1 MGMDFSDITSSH
13 NSKER
18 VLKATQNQYD
28 IIVIGAGPAGSV
40 VSALLNQRGY
50 RVLVLE
56 RTYFPRFSIGE
67 SLLPQSMC
75 FLEQA
80 KMLDAVHAAGFQ
92 FKNGAAFSC
101 AERYESFDF
110 NEKFSDGWG
119 TTYQVQRDKFDKIL
133 ADTAQKQ
140 GVEICY
146 GQTVTAFEYRDKRAC
161 VSVTDDEGK
170 TYQLSSQFVLDAS
183 GYGRVLPRLLGLEK
197 PSNFPS
203 RTSLFTHIED
213 GIQDE
218 LYDRNKILI
227 SVHPHYQDVWY
238 WLIPFSNG
246 RSSVGVVAEQRFIQQ
261 LDGDVD
267 DKLKQLINESGWM
280 ATLLQQASFD
290 TRVGE
295 LTGYSCDVSQLY
307 GDGYALLGNAGEFLD
322 PVFSSGVTIALKSS
336 SLADSVLNKQLQGE
350 NVDWNKEFVL
360 PLQQGVHT
368 FKEFV
373 EAWYDGRLQDVI
385 FSPNKNEPIKR
396 MISSILA
403 GYAWDTHNPYVKDVK
418 RLSSLAELCRGM

>member
-1 MGMDFSDITSSH
+1 M
-13 NSKER
+13 
-18 VLKATQNQYD
+18 KATQNQYD

-56 RTYFPRFSIGE
+56 RAYFPRFSIGE
-67 SLLPQSMC
+67 SLLPQSMR
-75 FLEQA
+75 FLGQA
-80 KMLDAVHAAGFQ
+80 NMLDAIHEAGFQ

-110 NEKFSDGWG
+110 NEKFSEGWG
-119 TTYQVQRDKFDKIL
+119 TTYQVQRDRFDKIL
-133 ADTAQKQ
+133 ADTAEQQ
-140 GVEICY
+140 GVEIRY
-146 GQTVTAFEYRDKRAC
+146 GQTVTAFEYREKTAH
-161 VSVTDDEGK
+161 VSVQDEEGNV
-170 TYQLSSQFVLDAS
+170 YQLSSQFVLDAS
-183 GYGRVLPRLLGLEK
+183 GYGRVLPRLLGLDK

-213 GIQDE
+213 RIQDE
-218 LYDRNKILI
+218 SYDRNKILI
-227 SVHPHYQDVWY
+227 TVHPDFQDVWY
-238 WLIPFSNG
+238 WLIPFSDG
-246 RSSVGVVAEQRFIQQ
+246 RASVGVVAEQSFIQQ
-261 LDGDVD
+261 REGVAE

-280 ATLLQQASFD
+280 ATLLKQANFD

-295 LTGYSCDVSQLY
+295 LTGYACDVSQLY
-307 GDGYALLGNAGEFLD
+307 GEGYALLGNAGEFLD

-336 SLADSVLNKQLQGE
+336 SLAASVVEKHLQGDD
-350 NVDWNKEFVL
+350 VDWTQEFVL
-360 PLQQGVHT
+360 PLQQGIHT

-385 FSPNKNEPIKR
+385 FTRDKNEPVKR

-403 GYAWDTHNPYVKDVK
+403 GYAWDTDNPYVKDVK
-418 RLSSLAELCRGM
+418 RLSSLAELCRSM

>member
-1 MGMDFSDITSSH
+1 M
-13 NSKER
+13 
-18 VLKATQNQYD
+18 KATQSQYD
-28 IIVIGAGPAGSV
+28 IIVIGAGPAGAV

-56 RTYFPRFSIGE
+56 KTYFPRFSIGE
-67 SLLPQSMC
+67 SLLPQSMR

-80 KMLDAVHAAGFQ
+80 NMLDAVHAAGFQ

-110 NEKFSDGWG
+110 NEKFTEGWG

-133 ADTAQKQ
+133 ADTAEQQ

-146 GQTVTAFEYRDKRAC
+146 GQTVTAFEYHQKTAY
-161 VSVTDDEGK
+161 VTVADEDGDVYK
-170 TYQLSSQFVLDAS
+170 LSSQFVLDAS
-183 GYGRVLPRLLGLEK
+183 GYGRVLPRLLGLDK

-213 GIQDE
+213 RIQDE
-218 LYDRNKILI
+218 TYDRNKILI
-227 SVHPHYQDVWY
+227 TVHPDFQDVWY

-246 RSSVGVVAEQRFIQQ
+246 RSSVGVVATQTFIQQ
-261 LDGDVD
+261 LDGETE

-280 ATLLQQASFD
+280 ATLLKQANFD

-295 LTGYSCDVSQLY
+295 LTGYACDVSQLY

-336 SLADSVLNKQLQGE
+336 SLAASVLDKQLQGE
-350 NVDWNKEFVL
+350 EEDWHNAFVL
-360 PLQQGVHT
+360 PLQQGIHT

-385 FSPNKNEPIKR
+385 FTRNKNAPIKR

-418 RLSSLAELCRGM
+418 RLSSLAELCRNR